1 MKITIYL
8 FGDSITRGSFDTES
22 SGWADRI
29 KAEANIKTVNN
40 ELEPLITVY
49 NMGIGGNNTNDLL
62 KRFKFETEQRLV
74 RDSEIYFLFSFGT
87 NDSAIYANTGE
98 HAINIDQYAKNIR
111 QVIAEAKEYSKNILF
126 LTSPP
131 VIDEITKKVSSIGKS
146 RLNSDIIKYNNILI
160 SICSDLNIELV
171 DIYKL
176 FLEQGDY
183 RKLYY
188 DDGVHPNSDGHKLI
202 FNAVRDYY
210 IHKNIM

>member
-131 VIDEITKKVSSIGKS
+131 VIDEITKKVSSFFIRFS
-146 RLNSDIIKYNNILI
+146 
-160 SICSDLNIELV
+160 
-171 DIYKL
+171 
-176 FLEQGDY
+176 
-183 RKLYY
+183 
-188 DDGVHPNSDGHKLI
+188 P
-202 FNAVRDYY
+202 
-210 IHKNIM
+210 